1 MADFEIKDVFRE
13 TRVFTSRSIV
23 IGILMLTLIGILLIR
38 LFYLQ
43 VVEYDRYNTLSK
55 NNRISVV
62 PKAPVRGLIFDRNG
76 IPLARN
82 VPSYTLEIVPDQV
95 KDMDTL
101 LDEIGKLVKLTEYD
115 LKLFDRDVKRHAK
128 FDYYRIAQPVDGRR
142 GGALCS
148 QQVSFQGSRTAGQA
162 GTQLSAKGIRCT
174 CSGVCWPN

>member
-1 MADFEIKDVFRE
+1 MPDFEIKDVFRE

-23 IGILMLTLIGILLIR
+23 IGVLLMLLMGILLTR

-82 VPSYTLEIVPDQV
+82 VPSYTLEVVPDQV
-95 KDMDTL
+95 RDMDAL
-101 LDEIGKLVKLTEYD
+101 LDELGKLVKLTEYD
-115 LKLFDRDVKRHAK
+115 LKLFRRDIKRHAQIDTMV
-128 FDYYRIAQPVDGRR
+128 FRSQLTVEEAARFAVNRYR
-142 GGALCS
+142 
-148 QQVSFQGSRTAGQA
+148 F
-162 GTQLSAKGIRCT
+162 
-174 CSGVCWPN
+174 